1 MEELKILLKTAKGQL
16 NFDTIVDNIN
26 GKEFKIKYANGKSK
40 QYLMKSGKSK
50 TGFFCPFCPFG
61 SDRAQ
66 NLKLHIKKC
75 QSITEGLKP
84 VNKKTLE
91 RIPLCDIVHDINDL
105 EEELDSL
112 VMSMREITDPKM
124 SGTDREKY
132 IGAMCWKFRN
142 NFLPTSMFKNK
153 DWNNQVLKG
162 KAKEMGFYYDPD
174 FRFAILE
181 KPAKFTMLGINEII
195 PYLIAN
201 FKPIFEKGYS
211 LLKKDDF
218 APPAWWWH
226 KAIYG
231 VAHPNDWQI
240 IDVDQPD
247 DLHQLPEHGSSQWQ
261 HDMIQQI
268 NKSKPVYVN

>member
-1 MEELKILLKTAKGQL
+1 MEELKLQLKMAKGQH
-16 NFDTIVDNIN
+16 NFDKLIDNVN
-26 GKEFKIKYANGKSK
+26 GKDFKIKYANGKWK
-40 QYLMKSGKSK
+40 QYMMKNGKLK

-66 NLKLHIKKC
+66 NLKIHIKKC
-75 QSITEGLKP
+75 QSITEGIKP

-91 RIPLCDIVHDINDL
+91 RIPLCDVVHDLSDL
-105 EEELDSL
+105 DEELESL

-124 SGTDREKY
+124 ASYDRERY

-153 DWNNQVLKG
+153 DWNNQPLSG
-162 KAKEMGFYYDPD
+162 IAKEKGFYYDPE

-195 PYLIAN
+195 PYLINN
-201 FKPIFEKGYS
+201 FRPIFEAAYK

-218 APPAWWWH
+218 SPPVWWWH

-240 IDVDQPD
+240 IDVDGPD
-247 DLHQLPEHGSSQWQ
+247 DLVILPEEGSSQWQ
-261 HDMIQQI
+261 KDQI
-268 NKSKPVYVN
+268 ELVNKSKPVYAC